1 MLFRSLHGVSTLLLF
16 VSALVLLVVVIRRRR
31 AGDAF
36 LAGGLVRPTG
46 GAIRFEGR
54 DVMATPMY
62 QRARLGIGRTF
73 QIPQPMHELTVREN
87 LIVAQRFGTGKVDH
101 RKIDEILDF
110 TSLSAKAGRDAA
122 SELALTELKALE
134 VAKALATDP
143 KLLLLD
149 EVLAGLET
157 TGKRRFMGMLKDL
170 HAKFGVGIVM
180 IEHDIETISNL
191 HTFEVSLET
200 TLDLLPRVP
209 RDRLVITESGIL
221 NRADVELMEISE
233 VYSFLVGEA
242 FMRAENPGNEL
253 QRLFFPE
260 RAAAVTGSTLD

>member
-1 MLFRSLHGVSTLLLF
+1 MLELDHVSVRFGGLTAVDAVTLNIGSNDVIGLVGSNGAGKTTLF
-16 VSALVLLVVVIRRRR
+16 NAIS
-31 AGDAF
+31 
-36 LAGGLVRPTG
+36 GLVRPTS

-73 QIPQPMHELTVREN
+73 QIPQPMHELTVREH

-134 VAKALATDP
+134 VAKALATEP

-170 HAKFGVGIVM
+170 HAQFGVGIVM
-180 IEHDIETISNL
+180 IEHDIETINNL
-191 HTFEVSLET
+191 C
-200 TLDLLPRVP
+200 PRVAVLNFGQLIADGTP
-209 RDRLVITESGIL
+209 DAVFRDPAVIRSYTGA
-221 NRADVELMEISE
+221 AD
-233 VYSFLVGEA
+233 A
-242 FMRAENPGNEL
+242 
-253 QRLFFPE
+253 
-260 RAAAVTGSTLD
+260 